1 VQRMTSDDR
10 RAAIMEA
17 AIRLFSERGFRG
29 TTTRALADACG
40 VTEPVLYEHFKS
52 KRELFEAIIDVKSRE
67 GVARA
72 TALLQPLAEAGQDRD
87 LLIGLGEFVCQCHT
101 EDQAYGRLV
110 LMAAL
115 EGPELGDIFYERQR
129 EAYEML
135 AAYLAER
142 IEAGVF
148 REVDPI
154 VAARVFLGMSVHL
167 GMNRMLYRGASSLGS
182 VREIVEQMVDVF
194 LKGISK

>member
-1 VQRMTSDDR
+1 MHRMTSEDR
-10 RAAIMEA
+10 RAAIMET

-29 TTTRALADACG
+29 TTTRALADAIG
-40 VTEPVLYEHFKS
+40 VSEPILYEHFKS
-52 KRELFEAIIDVKSRE
+52 KRDLFEAIIDVKSRE

-72 TALLQPLAEAGQDRD
+72 TAMLQPLADAGQDRD
-87 LLIGLGEFVCQCHT
+87 LLIGLGEFIVQCHT
-101 EDQAYGRLV
+101 EDEAYGRLV

-115 EGPELGDIFYERQR
+115 EGPELGDIFYDRQR

-135 AAYLAER
+135 AAYFAAR
-142 IEAGVF
+142 IQAGVL

-154 VAARVFLGMSVHL
+154 IAARVFLGMSVHL
-167 GMNRMLYRGASSLGS
+167 GMNRMLYRGAAELGS
-182 VREIVEQMVDVF
+182 VREVVEQMVDVF